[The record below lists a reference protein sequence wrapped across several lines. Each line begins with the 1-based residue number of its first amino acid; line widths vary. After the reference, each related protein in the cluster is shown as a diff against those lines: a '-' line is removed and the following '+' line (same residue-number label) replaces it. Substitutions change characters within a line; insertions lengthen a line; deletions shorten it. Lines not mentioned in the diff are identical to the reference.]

1 MRCPVSIHMILVFLL
16 AVLSG
21 GCGTGYET
29 EMEKQR
35 ETLSPYE
42 VDGEVPP
49 YGRNYNFIVTADSL
63 RLKGEANDRQETV
76 LHKRDAIV
84 VSEFSVAGSD
94 SAEMLWVKVAR
105 DQSSQGWISG
115 AELTGSTVP
124 ADPVS
129 QFLMLFGRNK
139 CTYFICALLCF
150 LFFFALR
157 KMKRK
162 SSPVAGIVSAY
173 PSVLCFVAVL
183 SSTVYVYVSRHS
195 PELWAYYFYNPVLN
209 PFELPLPLS
218 VLVSCVWLMVMMLVA
233 VIDDLTRVYTVYT
246 FYNLMIA
253 FSGCVICY
261 ILPVLLCGYSLTAV
275 YLFFLFVLVVAVRNV
290 VFAVGC
296 RYRCGNCGSI
306 LRDKGSC
313 HWCGYDNV

>member
-63 RLKGEANDRQETV
+63 QLKGEANDRQETV

-115 AELTGSTVP
+115 AELTVFHLRLVVFSL
-124 ADPVS
+124 
-129 QFLMLFGRNK
+129 FLRIAQDEAQIKPRCGDSLG
-139 CTYFICALLCF
+139 
-150 LFFFALR
+150 
-157 KMKRK
+157 
-162 SSPVAGIVSAY
+162 
-173 PSVLCFVAVL
+173 
-183 SSTVYVYVSRHS
+183 
-195 PELWAYYFYNPVLN
+195 
-209 PFELPLPLS
+209 LS
-218 VLVSCVWLMVMMLVA
+218 VC
-233 VIDDLTRVYTVYT
+233 I
-246 FYNLMIA
+246 
-253 FSGCVICY
+253 
-261 ILPVLLCGYSLTAV
+261 VLRCSTLIYSL
-275 YLFFLFVLVVAVRNV
+275 
-290 VFAVGC
+290 C
-296 RYRCGNCGSI
+296 ICQPSQ
-306 LRDKGSC
+306 S
-313 HWCGYDNV
+313 

>member
-115 AELTGSTVP
+115 A
-124 ADPVS
+124 
-129 QFLMLFGRNK
+129 
-139 CTYFICALLCF
+139 
-150 LFFFALR
+150 
-157 KMKRK
+157 
-162 SSPVAGIVSAY
+162 
-173 PSVLCFVAVL
+173 
-183 SSTVYVYVSRHS
+183 
-195 PELWAYYFYNPVLN
+195 
-209 PFELPLPLS
+209 
-218 VLVSCVWLMVMMLVA
+218 
-233 VIDDLTRVYTVYT
+233 
-246 FYNLMIA
+246 
-253 FSGCVICY
+253 
-261 ILPVLLCGYSLTAV
+261 
-275 YLFFLFVLVVAVRNV
+275 
-290 VFAVGC
+290 
-296 RYRCGNCGSI
+296 
-306 LRDKGSC
+306 
-313 HWCGYDNV
+313 